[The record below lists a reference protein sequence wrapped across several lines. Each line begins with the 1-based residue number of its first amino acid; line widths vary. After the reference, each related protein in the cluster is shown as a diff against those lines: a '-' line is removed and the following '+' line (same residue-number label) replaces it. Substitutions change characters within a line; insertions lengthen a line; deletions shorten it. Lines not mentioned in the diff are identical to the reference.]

1 MRIGMF
7 ADMYLPHVSG
17 VTNHIRLYKAELER
31 QGHEVTVFTYGN
43 REYADAEP
51 RVIRSPALPYGTT
64 GWNVP
69 GRLSRE
75 AEAAMRHLDI
85 AHAHHPFASCLTAL
99 RCRSQSGIPVV
110 FTNHTRYDLYSDTY
124 AAWIPTPIRR
134 GSITW
139 YLAWLSQRVSLTISP
154 SSQVAA
160 WLAECGVNAR
170 RLVSMPNAIDT
181 HAFASSERAV
191 KRSSLGLAD
200 DAFVVC
206 YVGRLAHEK
215 SVGLLL
221 DAFARAAG
229 RHDDLALVMVGDG
242 PARGECER
250 LIAEAKLGDR
260 VRLLGLTP
268 YEDVAPILH
277 ACDVFATASQTEMYP
292 LVVVEACA
300 AGLPVLG
307 IASPGVGEIITD
319 GVSGLLSAPDPREFA
334 ELIERAATDAA
345 LVSRLRE
352 GASRVARHHD
362 IESSAARLVGT
373 YERLIA
379 QSVDHSGPAGAR
391 TK

>member
-1 MRIGMF
+1 MF

-17 VTNHIRLYKAELER
+17 VTNHIRLNKAELER

-43 REYADAEP
+43 REYEDSEP
-51 RVIRSPALPYGTT
+51 RVIRSPALPYGAT

-75 AEAAMRHLDI
+75 AEEAMQHLDI

-124 AAWIPTPIRR
+124 AAWIPAPIRH
-134 GSITW
+134 GSIKW
-139 YLAWLSQRVSLTISP
+139 YLAWLSERVSLTISP

-160 WLAECGVNAR
+160 WLAECGVNAQ
-170 RLVSMPNAIDT
+170 RLVAMPNAIDT
-181 HAFASSERAV
+181 RAFGSTAV
-191 KRSSLGLAD
+191 VVDRSSLGLAD

-221 DAFARAAG
+221 EAFTRAA
-229 RHDDLALVMVGDG
+229 RHNDDLALVMVGDG
-242 PARGECER
+242 PARSECER
-250 LIAEAKLGDR
+250 LIADAQLGDR
-260 VRLLGLTP
+260 VRLLGLMP
-268 YEDVAPILH
+268 YEDVAPVLH

-319 GVSGLLSAPDPREFA
+319 GVSGLLVSPNPSEFA
-334 ELIERAATDAA
+334 EVIERAAGDPA
-345 LVSRLRE
+345 LMDRLRE
-352 GASRVARHHD
+352 GASHVALHHD
-362 IESSAARLVGT
+362 IESGAARLIET
-373 YERLIA
+373 YEGLIA
-379 QSVDHSGPAGAR
+379 AGAEHTGPLR
-391 TK
+391 AAKK